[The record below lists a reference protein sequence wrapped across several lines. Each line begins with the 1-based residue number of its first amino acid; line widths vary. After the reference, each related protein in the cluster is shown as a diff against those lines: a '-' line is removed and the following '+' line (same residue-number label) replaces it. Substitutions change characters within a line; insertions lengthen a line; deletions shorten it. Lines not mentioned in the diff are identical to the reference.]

1 VNVQLD
7 IINSNISIMDASDR
21 TYIIKSAKLMKFRNT
36 KLQAV
41 RFTQSG
47 SRGKLLI
54 SFDQSHGPVI
64 RFHKF
69 KGFNVL

>member
-1 VNVQLD
+1 ML
-7 IINSNISIMDASDR
+7 DASDR
-21 TYIIKSAKLMKFRNT
+21 TYVIKSAKLMKFRDT
-36 KLQAV
+36 KLQAI

-47 SRGKLLI
+47 SKGKLLI

-69 KGFNVL
+69 KGYNVL